1 MALTVEMVLQD
12 DAHFTSA
19 TNCYFQATVP
29 CCMTGDRYRFL
40 RWEGRRAVVTDLDLD
55 QSHTRLFSSTNQGVT
70 WSLLTEFDVPIT
82 TEWVALFSPGGNR
95 LLAGLSDKTTA
106 AYDANFSFL
115 PRSEDGGLTWVS
127 SVTMGFYNAFT
138 GTCRTVGFVKLP
150 GTTTVLAFGVYD
162 QSSGGGIGTPGWFNF
177 LRSTDDGVTWTT
189 FATADEGIIED
200 CVALS
205 ATVLV
210 ASATTA
216 GYVST
221 DGGATWSPAS
231 GEQVLGAP
239 ESLGGGV
246 VLANG
251 RFSSLSVVWK
261 SVDSGQTYT
270 NHAALPGG
278 AGNRGKTLRKVTPTI
293 LIAGTNTTPGDLQRW
308 WLSEDGG
315 DTWTTATIVG
325 SQVAASTGIAMTIT
339 SQGFMLAGIAYGT
352 TGGPL
357 SKGELWRGTVSG
369 FVSTGIGTCEFLLGV
384 PAPGTALMGV
394 HLDCVAIFS
403 PGPCPQECPVDPLQP
418 VGVVVAP
425 PSFAGM
431 GGGFAAPLFLLGFAQ
446 LEGLIAPT
454 VSMSLPAGCGA
465 TFANNLCAVAGC

>member
-1 MALTVEMVLQD
+1 
-12 DAHFTSA
+12 
-19 TNCYFQATVP
+19 
-29 CCMTGDRYRFL
+29 
-40 RWEGRRAVVTDLDLD
+40 
-55 QSHTRLFSSTNQGVT
+55 
-70 WSLLTEFDVPIT
+70 
-82 TEWVALFSPGGNR
+82 
-95 LLAGLSDKTTA
+95 LAGLSDKTTG
-106 AYDANFSFL
+106 AYDASFSFL

-127 SVTMGFYNAFT
+127 SVSAGFYDAFT
-138 GTCRTVGFVKLP
+138 GISRTVGFVKLP
-150 GTTTVLAFGVYD
+150 GTTTVLAFGFYD
-162 QSSGGGIGTPGWFNF
+162 QSGGGGIGTPGWFNF
-177 LRSTDDGVTWTT
+177 LRSTDDGVTWAA
-189 FATADEGIIED
+189 FSTADEGIIEG

-210 ASATTA
+210 ASGTA
-216 GYVST
+216 SGYFST
-221 DGGATWSPAS
+221 DGGATWNPAS
-231 GEQVLGAP
+231 GEQVLGVP

-261 SVDSGQTYT
+261 SVDSGQTYA

-278 AGNRGKTLRKVTPTI
+278 LGTRSKTLRKVTSTI

-325 SQVAASTGIAMTIT
+325 SQVVASSATEMTIT
-339 SQGFMLAGIAYGT
+339 SQGFMLAGVAYGNA
-352 TGGPL
+352 GGAS
-357 SKGELWRGTVSG
+357 SKGEVWRGTVAG
-369 FVSTGIGTCEFLLGV
+369 FVSTGIGTCEFLNPPEPPEPGV
-384 PAPGTALMGV
+384 ALMGV

-403 PGPCPQECPVDPLQP
+403 PGLCPQECPVDPLQP